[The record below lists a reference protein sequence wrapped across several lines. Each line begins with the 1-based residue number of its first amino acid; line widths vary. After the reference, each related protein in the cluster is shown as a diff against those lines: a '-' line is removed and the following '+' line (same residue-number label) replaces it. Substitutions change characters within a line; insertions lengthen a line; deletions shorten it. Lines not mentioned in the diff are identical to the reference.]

1 MSTAAP
7 LVEGGG
13 PGTTTIDDAVVEKIA
28 ARAIGEVADVGGVAQ
43 RVLGIPL
50 GTDTPD
56 RAPRVRARVDSSI
69 VTLDVTLS
77 VTYPAP
83 VGRVTREVREHVTER
98 ITALTGLA
106 TRQVDITVTALHRPQ
121 APGRTVA

>member
-1 MSTAAP
+1 M
-7 LVEGGG
+7 EGGG